1 MTLDPKLTISSAVQA
16 AFSVVLGDGHKDS
29 DPAVR
34 LSQNQKFGD
43 YQINGIMGLA
53 KKLGQN
59 PRELA
64 EKIVGTIKLMGLHNR
79 LRLLVLVLSMSPSH
93 HPRSLI
99 FVWVWIRCRLA

>member
-1 MTLDPKLTISSAVQA
+1 MTLDPKLTISSAVRA
-16 AFSVVLGDGHKDS
+16 AFSVVLGDGYKDS

-34 LSQNQKFGD
+34 LSQNPKFGD

-64 EKIVGTIKLMGLHNR
+64 EKIVGAINLEGFAQ
-79 LRLLVLVLSMSPSH
+79 
-93 HPRSLI
+93 SLEVAGPEI
-99 FVWVWIRCRLA
+99 GRAHV